1 MNELF
6 RIIGI
11 IIFSIIMYAV
21 PILLT
26 LSFTRNWGVEV
37 QVPLFFLSLGQLICI
52 IDKYIRK
59 ED

>member
-1 MNELF
+1 MNDLF

-11 IIFSIIMYAV
+11 IIFSIAMYAV
-21 PILLT
+21 PILFT
-26 LSFTRNWGVEV
+26 LSLAYNWGEEV
-37 QVPLFFLSLGQLICI
+37 QIPLFFLSLGQLICI

>member
-11 IIFSIIMYAV
+11 VIFSIVMYAV
-21 PILLT
+21 PILFT
-26 LSFTRNWGVEV
+26 LSFARNWGVEV
-37 QVPLFFLSLGQLICI
+37 QVPLLFLSLGQLICI